1 MERFDVAVSQL
12 RALPVLPPTC
22 ERRRIA
28 LPWSRRGIIAG
39 QTSPEVPHRGAAG
52 RAQHRGVSTG
62 IDSRDFKLED
72 VIKSVMNQVQKH
84 CKGIILMHDF
94 KQHSAKAIQSGQ
106 LQGDTHGAEGAVT
119 TVRRYDE
126 ELTHEGKLSFNTRP
140 ESSVIR
146 TIGE

>member
-12 RALPVLPPTC
+12 RALPVLPPTF

-28 LPWSRRGIIAG
+28 LPWSRRGFIAG
-39 QTSPEVPHRGAAG
+39 HTSLPEVPHRGAAG

-72 VIKSVMNQVQKH
+72 VIKSVMNQVE
-84 CKGIILMHDF
+84 
-94 KQHSAKAIQSGQ
+94 S
-106 LQGDTHGAEGAVT
+106 T
-119 TVRRYDE
+119 YE
-126 ELTHEGKLSFNTRP
+126 EKLSFNNTRP